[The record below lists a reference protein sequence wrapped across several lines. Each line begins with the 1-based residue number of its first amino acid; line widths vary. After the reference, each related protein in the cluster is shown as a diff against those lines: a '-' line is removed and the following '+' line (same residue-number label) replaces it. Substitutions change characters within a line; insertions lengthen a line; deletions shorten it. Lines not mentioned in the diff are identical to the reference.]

1 MLCPGSEAGIAEVS
15 VHPVHL
21 LDSMER
27 ALPAALIPF
36 CSYQA
41 NMSLLG
47 NPGEQFPFVACD
59 KFQPYLLEGQLC
71 YSLDLMDIK
80 SVVSRK
86 GKGKGMLLVLDPTS
100 ISYNDDDDYQEDS
113 AITNESH
120 LARIYLHT
128 MTTFSSSKNGS
139 YALSVL
145 KKITGTASF
154 LQMPEK
160 GCQVESYEECNTR
173 KYLDRVAEVCSCVP
187 WTLSS
192 ASGQVCLFIVEAKV
206 VHFYVNPPRES
217 LSARPASPPASPQSP
232 PPVTSARWP
241 EIHSSCMKANPK
253 VACSGLHADVAQQLE
268 DKTTARLAKIIKGSN
283 ATVII

>member
-15 VHPVHL
+15 LHPVHL

-47 NPGEQFPFVACD
+47 NPGDQFPFVACG

-71 YSLDLMDIK
+71 YSLDLRDIK
-80 SVVSRK
+80 SGGSRK
-86 GKGKGMLLVLDPTS
+86 GKGKGLLLVLDPTINS
-100 ISYNDDDDYQEDS
+100 DIDDGDKQEDTK
-113 AITNESH
+113 INNESY
-120 LARIYLHT
+120 LARLYLHT

-145 KKITGTASF
+145 KKMTGTESF

-173 KYLDRVAEVCSCVP
+173 KYLDRVIEVCKCVP
-187 WTLSS
+187 WALGPST
-192 ASGQVCLFIVEAKV
+192 GQVCIL
-206 VHFYVNPPRES
+206 
-217 LSARPASPPASPQSP
+217 
-232 PPVTSARWP
+232 
-241 EIHSSCMKANPK
+241 HSSWLFTFM
-253 VACSGLHADVAQQLE
+253 
-268 DKTTARLAKIIKGSN
+268 
-283 ATVII
+283 